1 MPARQYICTGA
12 RHDIREKNF
21 TNMMMVRYRR
31 TTIPSQLP
39 CPHCINYTA
48 SPAGDD
54 DKGGI
59 CHELIVAD
67 TNAMSGPKGNSHVN
81 KSSPLRR
88 VQLSTNEGRRG
99 GLLPGARQINIR
111 GSELHSLPPSTS
123 TCGSFTSCSHVSR
136 LVFQCTWPSCG
147 VATSNCTTIET
158 HVRKVH
164 LGPKLEDSELSDH
177 EEEFYYTELE
187 LRPHTYSPPTMS
199 HRDMA
204 RPPHED
210 PEYQKQLK
218 LGVFRASPIN
228 IPSTGGVPW
237 SSAATSPNSPQK
249 HLKLSPRPY
258 NTNGG
263 NSVTLLSLSAPNK
276 IPVSPTRKVRG
287 DTKKCRKVYGMEHRE
302 LWCTQC
308 KWKKACTRSLRGS
321 VVTRIDLGSLCN
333 TQIHKSH
340 KQKAITL
347 SAWPQMSKKSENT
360 LWRRTSNLYYS
371 ARNVELS
378 DVDNVP
384 KRAQISEEGMD
395 SGIVAHTSL

>member
-1 MPARQYICTGA
+1 MHTRQYICTGV

-21 TNMMMVRYRR
+21 TNMIVRT

-88 VQLSTNEGRRG
+88 AQLSTNEGRRRSVARRSTDQYSWF
-99 GLLPGARQINIR
+99 GASFIATLHFHVW
-111 GSELHSLPPSTS
+111 ELYQKRNDSNKMQEVTTS
-123 TCGSFTSCSHVSR
+123 THRQEKKEECHYENWQTHHLWRLTTGLPTLELYSQNTLVSR

-237 SSAATSPNSPQK
+237 SSAATSP

-258 NTNGG
+258 NANGG

-308 KWKKACTRSLRGS
+308 KWKKACTRFG
-321 VVTRIDLGSLCN
+321 D
-333 TQIHKSH
+333 
-340 KQKAITL
+340 
-347 SAWPQMSKKSENT
+347 
-360 LWRRTSNLYYS
+360 
-371 ARNVELS
+371 
-378 DVDNVP
+378 
-384 KRAQISEEGMD
+384 
-395 SGIVAHTSL
+395 

>member
-1 MPARQYICTGA
+1 MHTRQYVCTGV

-21 TNMMMVRYRR
+21 TNMIVRT

-88 VQLSTNEGRRG
+88 AQLSTNEGRRRSVARRSTDQYSWF
-99 GLLPGARQINIR
+99 GASFIAT
-111 GSELHSLPPSTS
+111 LH
-123 TCGSFTSCSHVSR
+123 FHVSR

-237 SSAATSPNSPQK
+237 SSAATSPRDTPVPVCTQQDPGEPHQEGARRHQEVSQGVWHGASRVVVHTMQVEESLYQVWGLEGSNIG
-249 HLKLSPRPY
+249 LM
-258 NTNGG
+258 
-263 NSVTLLSLSAPNK
+263 TLLVLLVRCDIVRDLLLELLSVAGLVFLKSRLKSSAVVLMTVERESLP
-276 IPVSPTRKVRG
+276 
-287 DTKKCRKVYGMEHRE
+287 D
-302 LWCTQC
+302 
-308 KWKKACTRSLRGS
+308 
-321 VVTRIDLGSLCN
+321 
-333 TQIHKSH
+333 
-340 KQKAITL
+340 
-347 SAWPQMSKKSENT
+347 
-360 LWRRTSNLYYS
+360 YS
-371 ARNVELS
+371 ARDVELS
-378 DVDNVP
+378 DVDNDP

-395 SGIVAHTSL
+395 SGIVA